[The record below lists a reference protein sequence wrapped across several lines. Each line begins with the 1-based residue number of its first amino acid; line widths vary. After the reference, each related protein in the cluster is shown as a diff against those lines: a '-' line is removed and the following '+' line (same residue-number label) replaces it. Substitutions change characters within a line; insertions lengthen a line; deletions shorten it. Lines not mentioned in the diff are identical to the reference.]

1 MPNITN
7 VLREE
12 ITRISRREIKK
23 QTAVLQRSSAQ
34 YRRDI
39 AALKREVTRLE
50 RALKQQHHE
59 LRTPL
64 PEVKDAEPNS
74 MRFVA
79 KGFRTLRYRLGLSA
93 SQMGKLLGVSEQSIY
108 NWETKVATPRRVHLP
123 AIAHLRGLGKR
134 DAARLLDQKNNRRG

>member
-1 MPNITN
+1 MPNIAS

-23 QTAVLQRSSAQ
+23 QTAVLQGSSAQ

-39 AALKREVTRLE
+39 AALKREVTRLDRTLRQQL
-50 RALKQQHHE
+50 RASKPA
-59 LRTPL
+59 TPAATDG
-64 PEVKDAEPNS
+64 DAGS

-79 KGFRTLRYRLGLSA
+79 KGFRTLRHRLGLSA

-108 NWETKVATPRRVHLP
+108 NWETKVAVPRRARLP
-123 AIAHLRGLGKR
+123 SIARLRSMGKR
-134 DAARLLDQKNNRRG
+134 DAQQLLEQKKPR